1 MKQGSTASSGSIGRS
16 TRVVGRIT
24 GDGDLVVEGRIEGDV
39 TLGGHLHV
47 AAGGVVAAPVSA
59 ADVTLEGTI
68 DGDLVASG
76 SVVLREG
83 ARLRGAIRA
92 GKVGLE
98 DGARFSGKIEMDV
111 ELPRE
116 LTSPSGPAAQA
127 KTNTRNKG

>member
-1 MKQGSTASSGSIGRS
+1 MKQGSTASSGSIGRT
-16 TRVVGRIT
+16 TRVVGRVT

-47 AAGGVVAAPVSA
+47 AAGGVVSAPVSA
-59 ADVTLEGTI
+59 GDVTLEGTI
-68 DGDLVASG
+68 DGDVSARG
-76 SVVLREG
+76 NVVLREG
-83 ARLRGAIRA
+83 ARLRGGIQA
-92 GKVGLE
+92 GKIGLD

-116 LTSPSGPAAQA
+116 LTSAGGAAAPA